1 MNPPPRDEAYWVANM
16 TANKQLQFEIWR
28 SDPGTEAMTWSF
40 TDPER
45 VSNQLERE
53 IYAITLNEQKQFK
66 KQFSIHLIMLEA

>member
-1 MNPPPRDEAYWVANM
+1 MNPQPRDEAYRVANM

-28 SDPGTEAMTWSF
+28 SDPATEAMTWSF
-40 TDPER
+40 TDLER

-66 KQFSIHLIMLEA
+66 KQFSIRLIMLEA